1 MSTLGTWDELFTG
14 RKWRVAEELTGSV
27 RHSRALVVFE
37 RGEFEL
43 PAGSAF
49 RSLLSTNMGRRGVI
63 LQETDETGETDIPG
77 SRIAIGHK
85 SLIKARQDYSAVW

>member
-1 MSTLGTWDELFTG
+1 MSTLGTWDELFAG

-27 RHSRALVVFE
+27 RHNKALVVFE

-63 LQETDETGETDIPG
+63 LQETDATGETDIPG
-77 SRIAIGHK
+77 SRIAVGHK
-85 SLIKARQDYSAVW
+85 SVVKARQDYSAVW